1 MRKFTLLLAL
11 GLSFLWNSGALA
23 IDQATYGGDLWWLR
37 IENDGAAA
45 WQDVDHN
52 TVFYNKSRGFVR
64 MGSAHFYF
72 QADYHHV
79 YINELVVTTNIKNVT
94 IGGTYYAY
102 KSNGTFEYCACE
114 HSWANKQNHVNAGH
128 EIKTL
133 TDGQTLRFKDVKE
146 YIHVWSTYNHSN
158 GSIFTARANINIS
171 NWTNITHSTSEGG
184 YKNYLTNEY
193 LPKDRVP
200 NYFEVDE
207 HGDGTYLLHPGWLCN
222 IHTDYDNYYDNHNY
236 VTDTNWTGE
245 SGTVIDMHDHY
256 GDKYGGWQEVTL
268 DHAGVYTVQAIV
280 RGPAGGKVKLRLS
293 SNGNSSESEQDVYG
307 EDDNSPSTV
316 NPFGRVDYWD
326 MGTNAGWTKVETKV
340 AVAADGKLKIE
351 LLSDAAFEVS
361 DVTLLKDANQ
371 DDVSFWTTAGLDE
384 NSTSRQLLTTKTFY
398 FDQELYGT
406 TILIHYPYYNKF
418 SFFDRG
424 TNRNG
429 VVYAHPKTVIGM
441 PAGMAD
447 HQDHAHE
454 CNVAVPYYDLNT
466 VYSYGVENNVEE
478 ETTITCKKLKLSD
491 TDGSQWG
498 NVHAFGLPEGKNF
511 TANEVTFDRQY
522 KNGQKSTCVFPFAM
536 TGSELTS
543 FFGSNEIYEF
553 ASIDGTTANFNKVTS
568 GSTANKPFLVYPTK
582 DGEISLGSKTIVAN
596 NNLTT
601 ENGGNKF
608 VGIYRYTAFPAGYSQ
623 DTSEPH
629 IYMFNAAHPTGYYGG
644 IHKNGA
650 DIKPFRAYIEV
661 PRSASAAP
669 AGFFVNFL
677 FNEQTAI
684 SDIFNE
690 NQTNSTIY
698 RLDGTRVTNTN
709 SLQKGIYIV
718 NGKKVILK

>member
-1 MRKFTLLLAL
+1 MRKITLLLAL
-11 GLSFLWNSGALA
+11 GLSFLWNSTALA
-23 IDQATYGGDLWWLR
+23 ADFWWLK
-37 IENDGAAA
+37 NDGQSLSD
-45 WQDVDHN
+45 WQNIDHQL
-52 TVFYNKSRGFVR
+52 VFYNSKLGKVR
-64 MGSAHFYF
+64 MGNSGFYF
-72 QADYHHV
+72 EANYHHV
-79 YINELVVTTNIKNVT
+79 YINELEVTLKELSSPTS
-94 IGGTYYAY
+94 YYY
-102 KSNGTFEYCACE
+102 YYCICE
-114 HSWANKQNHVNAGH
+114 HAINGIHSHTGEGH
-128 EIKTL
+128 NVKRIYSSDQGTL
-133 TDGQTLRFKDVKE
+133 KLKFKSVKE
-146 YIHVWSTYNHSN
+146 YIHVWY
-158 GSIFTARANINIS
+158 GSYSYPAAGDNNFSRCSINIS

-184 YKNYLTNEY
+184 YKNYLYNAVTAS
-193 LPKDRVP
+193 DREP

-207 HGDGTYLLHPGWLCN
+207 HYDGTYLLHPGWKC
-222 IHTDYDNYYDNHNY
+222 DYHDDYYNHDGSNKN
-236 VTDTNWTGE
+236 TARNWTGKNE
-245 SGTVIDMHDHY
+245 TVIDMCDLY
-256 GDKYGGWQEVTL
+256 NEKFGGWQEVTL
-268 DHAGVYTVQAIV
+268 KNAGVYTVQAIV
-280 RGPAGGKVKLRLS
+280 RGQAGKDVTLELSSGGK
-293 SNGNSSESEQDVYG
+293 SNTSTQPVYG
-307 EDDNSPSTV
+307 MADNSPSTV

-326 MGTNAGWTKVETKV
+326 MGTNAGWTKVETSV
-340 AVAADGKLKIE
+340 YVAADGVLRIH
-351 LLSDAAFEVS
+351 LSSDEDFQVS
-361 DVTLLKDANQ
+361 DVTLLLGAN
-371 DDVSFWTTAGLDE
+371 DENNDECFWTTAALDE
-384 NSTSRQLLTTKTFY
+384 DNTSRQMLSTKYFTFTQGFY
-398 FDQELYGT
+398 PNEAP
-406 TILIHYPYYNKF
+406 IVIHYPKYNKF

-447 HQDHAHE
+447 YEDHAHE
-454 CNVAVPYYDLNT
+454 CNVAVPYYNLNT
-466 VYSYGVENNVEE
+466 VYSYGVENNVED

-491 TDGSQWG
+491 TDGSPWG

-536 TGSELTS
+536 TSSELTS
-543 FFGSNEIYEF
+543 FFGSNKIYEF
-553 ASIDGTTANFNKVTS
+553 ASIEGTTANFNEVTS
-568 GSTANKPFLVYPTK
+568 GSTANKPFLVYPTQ

-601 ENGGNKF
+601 EYGGNKF
-608 VGIYRYTAFPAGYSQ
+608 VGIYRYKAFPAGYSQ
-623 DTSEPH
+623 DTSKPH